1 MSTSNKRKTNDF
13 LKRKIIIFKG
23 TYVKDFPLK
32 NIGGATAATMQK
44 PMWTCSR
51 REIRCL
57 LILKLNERIE

>member
-1 MSTSNKRKTNDF
+1 MSTSNKRKINGF
-13 LKRKIIIFKG
+13 LKRKHGISEG

-51 REIRCL
+51 RE
-57 LILKLNERIE
+57 